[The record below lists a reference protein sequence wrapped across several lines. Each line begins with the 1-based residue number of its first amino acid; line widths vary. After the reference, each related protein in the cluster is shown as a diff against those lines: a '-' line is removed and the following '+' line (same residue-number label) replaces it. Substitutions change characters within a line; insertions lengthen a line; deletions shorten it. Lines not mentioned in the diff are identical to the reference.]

1 MHRPFRCP
9 YFCTTAILGG
19 ATLLAVIYYFYWR
32 PKKDLGVSGTPTPSE
47 VPPTSSESG
56 ASASDATS
64 GEKRTGAG
72 KETMDIF
79 NFEDENVRR
88 VCEKL
93 FTEQMDMGEA
103 YLEDSET
110 LELGAMHMSNAIAL
124 TGETT
129 QLLKVLRGSFSP
141 STFAAIQ
148 KYLPT
153 AELRVN
159 QLLQDELAMETI
171 DMHFG

>member
-1 MHRPFRCP
+1 M
-9 YFCTTAILGG
+9 
-19 ATLLAVIYYFYWR
+19 
-32 PKKDLGVSGTPTPSE
+32 PSE

-103 YLEDSET
+103 YLEDS
-110 LELGAMHMSNAIAL
+110 
-124 TGETT
+124 
-129 QLLKVLRGSFSP
+129 
-141 STFAAIQ
+141 
-148 KYLPT
+148 
-153 AELRVN
+153 
-159 QLLQDELAMETI
+159 
-171 DMHFG
+171 